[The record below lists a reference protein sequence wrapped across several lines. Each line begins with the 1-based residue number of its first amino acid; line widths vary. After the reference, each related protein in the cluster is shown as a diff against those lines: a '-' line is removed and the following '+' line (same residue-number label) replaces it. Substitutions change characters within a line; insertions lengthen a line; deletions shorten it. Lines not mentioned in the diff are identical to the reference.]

1 MFMRIEKNCISCA
14 SISRFKYATFQCLVF
29 HMMHNSFILVFF
41 YISFLHRFAYS
52 LDVRDSL
59 IISTI
64 LGVVRMSMSVSSLS
78 IVSRAVSYQH
88 ESFSWSWTNPDG
100 NCASEEVL

>member
-1 MFMRIEKNCISCA
+1 M
-14 SISRFKYATFQCLVF
+14 
-29 HMMHNSFILVFF
+29 
-41 YISFLHRFAYS
+41 
-52 LDVRDSL
+52 DVRASL

-100 NCASEEVL
+100 NCASEEVLKALDEDVSVVLHEGSRAYHRFL